1 MAKAKQAKETSLP
14 VIVWAVSMT
23 VLAIGLGVFT
33 YVLYSDQEAKDAE
46 VKKAGDELNN
56 ARAVAKDNELIA
68 RIYRVYAGVD
78 ETAGDQPDLTV
89 IQNDVKE
96 GSKPYQ
102 ELQKLNAAAKA
113 RGPKTAAATAA
124 KFDAAVAAYYAALQK
139 ADPMGAPPK
148 LDTSALFAEKDFDLW
163 PGELNESKQLKPP
176 AATLLDVAVRSRIAR
191 DLAVKKAG
199 EDHAAFDKAIA
210 DLKNIGDAFAKAT
223 QDFNKKAKDLPVNF
237 DAQIAALNKQLDK
250 LRDDYRKSMG
260 ETRAEITKK
269 EEQIEGLNL
278 KIRTQGEQI
287 NVLNG
292 NIEAIKLKVPPADP
306 FQYDTPKGK
315 ITRRLADNTVEINL
329 GSNDAVQTGLTFTV
343 LPPDFPQKGRQSRMM
358 QVRAPDD
365 RGHYRT
371 VEAFVP
377 KGTIEVTEVLGPD
390 LSRARITG
398 EHNDVRDRV
407 LTGDLLYNSV
417 WRKGAADHIALV
429 GIFDVNGDGTDDI
442 QSVVRD
448 LNRMGIPVDAYFDLK
463 TKKWVGKL
471 TERTRYVVD
480 GFTPVPSA
488 HDANLEGK
496 TELIKA
502 MNAAKDEAK
511 NKLIPVVSFRDFF
524 GRTGYKVKIDVPEER
539 INQAATKY
547 LGGVGAIEAPPEGNN

>member
-46 VKKAGDELNN
+46 VKKAADETKN

-68 RIYRVYAGVD
+68 RIYRVYAGLD
-78 ETAGDQPDLTV
+78 EGTGDQSDLVV
-89 IQNDVKE
+89 IQNEVKE

-113 RGPKTAAATAA
+113 RGPKTAAAVAA
-124 KFDAAVAAYYAALQK
+124 KFDAAAAAYLTALK
-139 ADPMGAPPK
+139 NADPMGAPPK

-163 PGELNESKQLKPP
+163 PGELDDKKQLKPP
-176 AATLLDVAVRSRIAR
+176 VATLLDVAVRSRIAR
-191 DLAVKKAG
+191 DLAVKKAA
-199 EDHAAFDKAIA
+199 EDYTAFDKAIT
-210 DLKNIGDAFAKAT
+210 DLKNIGDALDKA
-223 QDFNKKAKDLPVNF
+223 QKAFNTKAKELPASF
-237 DAQIAALNKQLDK
+237 DAQIAAINKQLDK
-250 LRDDYRKSMG
+250 LRDDYRKSMA
-260 ETRAEITKK
+260 ETRATIEKRDET
-269 EEQIEGLNL
+269 IEGLNL
-278 KIRTQGEQI
+278 TIRHRDDDI
-287 NVLNG
+287 KRLKDDNG
-292 NIEAIKLKVPPADP
+292 ALKAKAPPTDP

-358 QVRAPDD
+358 QIRVADEK
-365 RGHYRT
+365 GNYRT
-371 VEAFVP
+371 VETFVP

-407 LTGDLLYNSV
+407 LDGDLLYNSV

-429 GIFDVNGDGTDDI
+429 GIFDINGDGTDDI
-442 QSVVRD
+442 QTVVRD

-480 GFTPVPSA
+480 GYTPVPTA

-502 MNAAKDEAK
+502 INGAKDEAK
-511 NKLIPVVSFRDFF
+511 NKAIPVVSFRDFF
-524 GRTGYKVKIDVPEER
+524 GRTGYKVKLDVPEER

-547 LGGVGAIEAPPEGNN
+547 LGGVGAIEAPPEGN